1 MITTR
6 IIVRAG
12 VNMTRIKMLSFT
24 KPDIK
29 VPIYIKLLSMVM
41 VYLYSRTS
49 IRVILHIIYLNKLF

>member
-1 MITTR
+1 
-6 IIVRAG
+6 
-12 VNMTRIKMLSFT
+12 MTRIKMLSFT